1 MHICHV
7 LPRISSLLGIVSVAF
22 YLILALAPF
31 AEAQEGLS
39 QAQEDTIAVVAAGGP
54 PPLSLAECLE
64 IAHAN
69 NLGHRINRANLES
82 SHEQLRQARAPFGF
96 NADAGFTLPSY
107 SERRDIVA
115 TEALVNRV
123 RTEDVNFDYQGQ
135 VRLSQRVQHIGEFS
149 VVGTGRRTDF
159 SSNRRQD
166 FRESSADLS
175 FQYEQEIFTEPR
187 QELQLRQAELSLATD
202 VGSLSR
208 QQVQLETRVTNSFY
222 NLLQGIR
229 QLKIQ
234 EQRLEQS
241 QSALELAQRK
251 FEIGLIAEVEA
262 LRLEVDK
269 LRAQAEFAEARTSIE
284 SRRDELRQVL
294 GLDMTTPLEVSTAVD
309 YELVA
314 VDEATAV
321 AVGLARRTDMENVI
335 INRRLNEIGL
345 KMTKQ
350 SVGPSATVNARV
362 NLTGRGPDVSDV
374 GSSLERSLLSASI
387 RVDLPLVDGGQQR
400 AIVRRAEIDLERS
413 DLNVEQVRQQ
423 VILEIRDAVR
433 SAQEAERQI
442 GLRNAALE
450 VAERNFEVEQSRF
463 ELGLADSQEL
473 LDAQT
478 NLTQSRTDALN
489 AVVSYQRS
497 MQSLRQATMAAP
509 LELVAG
515 AG

>member
-1 MHICHV
+1 MVNRYARPIPIVV
-7 LPRISSLLGIVSVAF
+7 LS
-22 YLILALAPF
+22 LILGLVPVALA
-31 AEAQEGLS
+31 QS
-39 QAQEDTIAVVAAGGP
+39 QAAAP
-54 PPLSLAECLE
+54 PAPMSLVECLK

-82 SHEQLRQARAPFGF
+82 SHEQLRQAQAPFEF

-107 SERRDIVA
+107 SERRDIVSN
-115 TEALVNRV
+115 EALVARV

-135 VRLSQRVQHIGEFS
+135 VRLSQRVENLGEFS
-149 VVGTGRRTDF
+149 VTGTGRRTDF

-166 FRESSADLS
+166 FRESSGDLS
-175 FQYEQEIFTEPR
+175 FDYRQEIFTEPR
-187 QELQLRQAELSLATD
+187 EELQLRQAELRLTTD

-208 QQVQLETRVTNSFY
+208 QQVLLETSVTNSFY

-229 QLKIQ
+229 QLQIQ

-262 LRLEVDK
+262 LRLEVEK
-269 LRAQAEFAEARTSIE
+269 LRAEAEFAEAGTNIE

-294 GLDMTTPLEVSTAVD
+294 GLDMATPLEISTEVD
-309 YELVA
+309 YALIA

-321 AVGLARRTDMENVI
+321 AVGLDRRTDMENVL

-345 KMTKQ
+345 QITKQ
-350 SVGPSATVNARV
+350 SVGPSATLNARV
-362 NLTGRGPDVSDV
+362 NLTGRGPDLGDV

-387 RVDLPLVDGGQQR
+387 QVNLPLVDGGQQR

-423 VILEIRDAVR
+423 VILEIRGAVR
-433 SAQEAERQI
+433 SVHEAERQI
-442 GLRNAALE
+442 GLLNAALE

-478 NLTQSRTDALN
+478 NLTQSRTSALN
-489 AVVSYQRS
+489 AVVSYQRA

-509 LELVAG
+509 LELVSAG
-515 AG
+515 